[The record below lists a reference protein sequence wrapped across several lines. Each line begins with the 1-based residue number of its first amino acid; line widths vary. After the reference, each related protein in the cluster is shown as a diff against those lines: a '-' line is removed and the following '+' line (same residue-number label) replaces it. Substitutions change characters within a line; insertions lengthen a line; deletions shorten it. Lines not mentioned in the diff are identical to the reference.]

1 MIEEI
6 MINEEEYGGTQDDYN
21 VIKEA
26 IDRISSASEEQFEQ
40 IKKEKWY
47 NRVLDMVTF
56 SQKGKGR
63 MAEQVGTLAQ
73 AQQIVIELLWILSD
87 EDKNI
92 SEIVKESQENIQ
104 KISEQN
110 VYLYAK
116 IQQLEDV
123 AWGIKMDMDIKRLTE
138 PEKELL
144 SACLYCISEQTEQ
157 SSDEQQTYANA
168 VMDYLGIDVQME
180 NLHMVLEK
188 VNINAKK
195 QILNCCMEYMFL
207 KDFTDRSYSE
217 YKDFIREFDIG
228 DKSIEDIKERIS
240 ARYKLRGREGFYL
253 KFQNSENKN
262 DDELDKMD
270 RADEKTYFED
280 EEADTSVWKEDY
292 SDIRSFI
299 NSAIAEITQQKENKV
314 FGLLRKKTKEKEA
327 SLEEKETLSR
337 REKVFLFIR
346 KHNSRIAF
354 DAAVEYLQLQK
365 GEILFTTS
373 GIHVVFK
380 DAKEVKHVKYADIGS
395 GRQWEL
401 KTEGTKLILQ
411 EKGTGTRIE
420 VEDQS
425 YCINEI
431 EKILDNAPAYV
442 TAKRDDV
449 ISEKEWPE
457 KAKCLMGEI
466 LVDVYKMYFQKSTLE
481 AFRLFNDL
489 SVTTEQILDLF
500 AYYGNSEPDEQV
512 IRSKIKKFIGYIP
525 YPSEKSAGFLLIC
538 KIVAMIQFS
547 EDRPDEKSP
556 NLKKLLKDICDI
568 CKLHEYMDEEYNTGK
583 KKSENEKETWEKI
596 WDIGAL
602 PYRTLKKKATVKEIN
617 EIGLEMAGVAAGVGI
632 PVAISVVDSILFYA
646 SLGMAFVPGV
656 DLIFLPAIGTILAG
670 GAVGGGAMKGIVS
683 KISKVKQED
692 IEKASERELWKA
704 ERSYVNL
711 YKNIQSIE
719 DKNIRRRITD
729 EIVAAA
735 GKTDSGIKDCIRA
748 YSTGKH
754 IKDAFYIQAI
764 EEKLSA
770 KRTKNKPNII
780 LTTFDG
786 EDDQLEGALPE
797 MLKRTYLIPIHNK
810 KCKLQHH
817 QVLAIYESKKRR
829 SSALAFTYEGFAI
842 TKEMIGDGERVDKFI
857 YYSEITKFKS
867 DNEKS
872 LLYLTIGNID
882 KKESDVAVSFYNPG
896 VLTELLVRL
905 RQIGVTV
912 FI

>member
-1 MIEEI
+1 MNSRKKEELLQQGREQVAKPSAEKFREVGNELENYLEKDASNHENTLDMMSELGTEIKDDSLGIKRMTTFADLTEDHDVAIVLGIFRKYCEENDYCGNSEEI
-6 MINEEEYGGTQDDYN
+6 CDFVKKIGNAE
-21 VIKEA
+21 
-26 IDRISSASEEQFEQ
+26 RIASFWKIVSYEDIEKAEDKLEVSRLLFEL
-40 IKKEKWY
+40 ISVCNSLSGNSYDKDIYKDICEKL
-47 NRVLDMVTF
+47 NL
-56 SQKGKGR
+56 SQKQMNFIGEWISQNFKNYETSKW
-63 MAEQVGTLAQ
+63 AELLLGLTDKIDNIPESYGDSGLSDSGENAKAQ
-73 AQQIVIELLWILSD
+73 ANYETNELC
-87 EDKNI
+87 
-92 SEIVKESQENIQ
+92 Q
-104 KISEQN
+104 
-110 VYLYAK
+110 
-116 IQQLEDV
+116 
-123 AWGIKMDMDIKRLTE
+123 
-138 PEKELL
+138 
-144 SACLYCISEQTEQ
+144 
-157 SSDEQQTYANA
+157 
-168 VMDYLGIDVQME
+168 
-180 NLHMVLEK
+180 
-188 VNINAKK
+188 
-195 QILNCCMEYMFL
+195 
-207 KDFTDRSYSE
+207 
-217 YKDFIREFDIG
+217 
-228 DKSIEDIKERIS
+228 
-240 ARYKLRGREGFYL
+240 
-253 KFQNSENKN
+253 
-262 DDELDKMD
+262 
-270 RADEKTYFED
+270 
-280 EEADTSVWKEDY
+280 KEDY
-292 SDIRSFI
+292 SDIKKLVRDGV
-299 NSAIAEITQQKENKV
+299 AIIIQQKEN
-314 FGLLRKKTKEKEA
+314 GILGWIGKKT
-327 SLEEKETLSR
+327 EEKETLSR

-373 GIHVVFK
+373 GIHVVSR

-401 KTEGTKLILQ
+401 KTEDTKLILQ
-411 EKGTGTRIE
+411 DKGTGTRIE

-670 GAVGGGAMKGIVS
+670 GAVGGGAMKGIAS

-711 YKNIQSIE
+711 YKNIQSVE
-719 DKNIRRRITD
+719 DKNIRRRIAD

-770 KRTKNKPNII
+770 KRTKNKPDFI

-786 EDDQLEGALPE
+786 EDDQLEGALPK
-797 MLKRTYLIPIHNK
+797 MLKRTYLTPIYNK

-872 LLYLTIGNID
+872 LLYLTIGNTD

-912 FI
+912 FM

>member
-1 MIEEI
+1 MKMNGRKKEELLQQGREQVAQPVVKKMREIGNQWENYHEKDASNHENTLNMMGKLGTEFKDDSLGIERMTTFTDLTEDHDVAIVLGIFRKYCEENDYCGNSEEI
-6 MINEEEYGGTQDDYN
+6 RDFVKKIGNAERIASFWEIVSYEDVEQAEDKLEVSRLLFELISVCNSLSGNSYDKDIYKDICEKLNLSQRQMNFIGEWISLNFKNYETSKWAELLLGLIDKIDNVPDSYGDSGLSDSGEN
-21 VIKEA
+21 AK
-26 IDRISSASEEQFEQ
+26 
-40 IKKEKWY
+40 
-47 NRVLDMVTF
+47 
-56 SQKGKGR
+56 
-63 MAEQVGTLAQ
+63 AQ
-73 AQQIVIELLWILSD
+73 ANYETSELC
-87 EDKNI
+87 
-92 SEIVKESQENIQ
+92 Q
-104 KISEQN
+104 
-110 VYLYAK
+110 
-116 IQQLEDV
+116 
-123 AWGIKMDMDIKRLTE
+123 
-138 PEKELL
+138 
-144 SACLYCISEQTEQ
+144 
-157 SSDEQQTYANA
+157 
-168 VMDYLGIDVQME
+168 
-180 NLHMVLEK
+180 
-188 VNINAKK
+188 
-195 QILNCCMEYMFL
+195 
-207 KDFTDRSYSE
+207 
-217 YKDFIREFDIG
+217 
-228 DKSIEDIKERIS
+228 
-240 ARYKLRGREGFYL
+240 
-253 KFQNSENKN
+253 
-262 DDELDKMD
+262 
-270 RADEKTYFED
+270 
-280 EEADTSVWKEDY
+280 KEDY
-292 SDIRSFI
+292 SDIKKLVRDGV
-299 NSAIAEITQQKENKV
+299 EIIMQQKEN
-314 FGLLRKKTKEKEA
+314 GILGWIGKKT
-327 SLEEKETLSR
+327 EEKETLSR

-401 KTEGTKLILQ
+401 KTEDTKLILQ

-449 ISEKEWPE
+449 IGEKEWSE

-489 SVTTEQILDLF
+489 SVTTEQILNLF
-500 AYYGNSEPDEQV
+500 SYYGNSEPNEQV
-512 IRSKIKKFIGYIP
+512 IRSKIKRFIGYIP
-525 YPSEKSAGFLLIC
+525 YPSEKLAGFLLIC

-568 CKLHEYMDEEYNTGK
+568 CKLHEYMDEEYNNGK
-583 KKSENEKETWEKI
+583 KKSENEKETWEKL

-670 GAVGGGAMKGIVS
+670 GAVGGSAMKGIVS

-711 YKNIQSIE
+711 YKNIQSVE
-719 DKNIRRRITD
+719 DKIIRRRITD
-729 EIVAAA
+729 EIIAAA

-770 KRTKNKPNII
+770 KRTKNKPDFI

-786 EDDQLEGALPE
+786 EDDQLEGTLPK
-797 MLKRTYLIPIHNK
+797 MLKRTYLTPIHNK